1 MSIERH
7 IEEVAEAA
15 ALYTLGKLPEA
26 EMRGFEQR
34 IAAGCPLC
42 QAHLETCLQTAELM
56 IEGAAVAPPPS
67 LKDRLMRQIESAAA
81 AAPAPAPAAKPAP
94 AQMRI
99 LRAHEG
105 EWTPSPAPGV
115 DFRFLQGRRSL
126 LVRMQAGAS
135 LPSHPHALDEHCLV
149 IEGTVRDDEGTTL
162 GVGDFL
168 FMPKGSTHATI
179 YSDTGGVFLIAY
191 V

>member
-7 IEEVAEAA
+7 LEEVAEAA

-34 IAAGCPLC
+34 IAGGCPLC
-42 QAHLETCLQTAELM
+42 QAHLESCLQTAESV
-56 IEGAAVAPPPS
+56 IECVAVAPPPS
-67 LKDRLMRQIESAAA
+67 LKERLMRQIETPAA
-81 AAPAPAPAAKPAP
+81 AAPAPVPAPKSP

-99 LRAHEG
+99 LRSHEG
-105 EWTPSPAPGV
+105 EWTPSPAAGV
-115 DFRFLQGRRSL
+115 DFRFLHGRRSL
-126 LVRMQAGAS
+126 LVRMQPGAS

-191 V
+191 C